1 VREVLLFLLKFL
13 VLSAALFVGFTVVE
27 ESYTTVLA
35 HVTAALAPL
44 TGASIEVL
52 GVDGNMMRLG
62 YDGGEFTK
70 RLIFAAF
77 NPVILIALL
86 LATPRIGIRKDVTVR
101 RRVIPWRVVQQT
113 PRIGARK
120 LLIVGC
126 AGLVLL
132 LLAQVVTLRLMLS
145 MDLLISQAGSVKK
158 FKVLETLALISI
170 CFNWVIPIVIWV
182 AWVPTGFLTRA
193 LRLAGAADTGGS

>member
-13 VLSAALFVGFTVVE
+13 ILSAALFVGFTAME
-27 ESYTTVLA
+27 EAYTTILA
-35 HVTAALAPL
+35 HATAFLAPL
-44 TGASIEVL
+44 TGSSVEVL
-52 GVDGNMMRLG
+52 GIHGNTMKLG
-62 YDGGEFTK
+62 YGDGVFAK

-86 LATPRIGIRKDVTVR
+86 LATPRIGFERVR
-101 RRVIPWRVVQQT
+101 GARRSGMPLRITQHP
-113 PRIGARK
+113 PRIGLKRI
-120 LLIVGC
+120 LIVAG

-132 LLAQVVTLRLMLS
+132 LLAQVATVRLMLA
-145 MDLLISQAGSVKK
+145 MDLIISQAGSVTK

-170 CFNWVIPIVIWV
+170 CVNWVLPIVIWV

-193 LRLAGAADTGGS
+193 LKSVAGAGAGG

>member
-1 VREVLLFLLKFL
+1 MREVLLFLLKFL
-13 VLSAALFVGFTVVE
+13 VLSAALFVGFTVIE

-35 HVTAALAPL
+35 HITASLAPL
-44 TGASIEVL
+44 TGTSIEVL
-52 GVDGNMMRLG
+52 GVDGNTMRLG
-62 YDGGEFTK
+62 YSGGEFTK

-77 NPVILIALL
+77 NPVILISLL
-86 LATPRIGIRKDVTVR
+86 LS
-101 RRVIPWRVVQQT
+101 T

-120 LLIVGC
+120 LLTVGC
-126 AGLVLL
+126 VGLVLL

-145 MDLLISQAGSVKK
+145 MDLVISQAGSVNK

-170 CFNWVIPIVIWV
+170 CVNWVLPIVIWV

-193 LRLAGAADTGGS
+193 LRSAAAADTGRS